1 MAFFSPIGWIETSRL
16 YTSARR
22 NFICRMKNG
31 NICEES
37 VVNEPAPGLDS
48 QYAVIHCT
56 GFLRVIKQI

>member
-1 MAFFSPIGWIETSRL
+1 
-16 YTSARR
+16 
-22 NFICRMKNG
+22 MKNG